1 MLPRKKSHHFSVVLP
16 LYKPSGN
23 WEKLFL
29 QNVKELND
37 LLSEN
42 VTVRYIVVY
51 DGPPEES
58 VSERFQTILQD
69 NPKISFISYA
79 RNLGKGYALRRGVS
93 EADTDYVI
101 ITDFDFPYAK
111 RNIVEL
117 MDNLVDGYDVVVG
130 KRSDSYF
137 RQLPIRRKVISEAC
151 NLLKKAFLDLPSYD
165 TQSGIK
171 AFNKNGKE
179 AFLETEINRFLID
192 TEFLLRSH
200 KKQLAIKEINI
211 ELESYVRFSNF
222 GFKVLRE
229 EMNNFFKLL
238 LLNKKLRK
246 GIVA

>member
-16 LYKPSGN
+16 LYNPSAN
-23 WEKLFL
+23 WEELFL

-51 DGPPEES
+51 DGLPEES
-58 VSERFQTILQD
+58 VYETFQTILQN
-69 NPKISFISYA
+69 NPAISFLPYA
-79 RNLGKGYALRRGVS
+79 PNMGKGYALRRGVS
-93 EADTDYVI
+93 EADTDYII

-117 MDNLVDGYDVVVG
+117 IDLLVDGYDVVVG
-130 KRSDSYF
+130 KRSESYF
-137 RQLPIRRKVISEAC
+137 RQLPFKRKIISQTC

-171 AFNKNGKE
+171 AFNKNGKQ
-179 AFLETEINRFLID
+179 AFLETTINRFLID

-222 GFKVLRE
+222 GLKVLRE

-238 LLNKKLRK
+238 HLNKKLRK

>member
-1 MLPRKKSHHFSVVLP
+1 MLPKKKSHHFSIVLP

-23 WEKLFL
+23 WQELFL
-29 QNVKELND
+29 QNLKELNE

-51 DGPPEES
+51 DGLPEES
-58 VSERFQTILQD
+58 ICQGLQSILQNYPD
-69 NPKISFISYA
+69 IRFISYGP
-79 RNLGKGYALRRGVS
+79 NMGKGYALRRGVR
-93 EADTDYVI
+93 EAETDNVI

-111 RNIVEL
+111 KNIVEL
-117 MDNLVDGYDVVVG
+117 MDLLADGYDVVVG
-130 KRSDSYF
+130 KRSKSYF
-137 RQLPIRRKVISEAC
+137 RQLPIQRKVISETC

-179 AFLETEINRFLID
+179 AFLETTINRFLID

-222 GFKVLRE
+222 GFKILRE
-229 EMNNFFKLL
+229 ELTNFYRLL
-238 LLNKKLRK
+238 RLNWKLRK
-246 GIVA
+246 GAVA